1 MNPRPPMVCE
11 ILVSTVRLS
20 DLISPYRFRLKLPP
34 PTTLRSERPVGV
46 LELTLQTPP
55 LNRLV
60 HPPRLVKLRMFV
72 L

>member
-1 MNPRPPMVCE
+1 MNPRPPIVWD

-20 DLISPYRFRLKLPP
+20 DLISPYRLSLKLPP
-34 PTTLRSERPVGV
+34 PTTLRNETPVGV

-55 LNRLV
+55 LNPLV
-60 HPPRLVKLRMFV
+60 NPPKLVKLRMLV